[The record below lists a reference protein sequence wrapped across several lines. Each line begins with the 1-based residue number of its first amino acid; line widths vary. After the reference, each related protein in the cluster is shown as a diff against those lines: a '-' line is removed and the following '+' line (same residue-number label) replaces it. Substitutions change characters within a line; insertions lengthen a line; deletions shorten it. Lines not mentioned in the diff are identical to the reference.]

1 MKKRIALIMLL
12 FLAAGLAPA
21 ARNRQRGWFIAG
33 AAAFSLLAPGDLNAR
48 ALAQQALVDF
58 TYRAGYEAQQGA
70 AAGAFTYVLREAE
83 GSGLKGISG
92 GFPFAMRIGRVL
104 GPRVAVFAG
113 LQYLGRRRTSTLDQD
128 YRVSDR
134 RPDQVTPPGD
144 YRVEIAFPGYFLSAR
159 AWMPQLGVSVD
170 LLQKRNWTAG
180 VSLAAGPMFAA
191 LRTIETQHLR
201 RTEADGY
208 WTESR
213 SVYDMK
219 GKGVGAAVEAMA
231 RLALPLFPR
240 LSLDLAAGYAL
251 RSGARFSGPGSY
263 EYHYRDANAARDPVR
278 YQWEEGEWRTRR
290 LEARR
295 LWGDLAYTLSGNDL
309 AAYADSGKFRL
320 DLSGWQ
326 LALGL
331 ALAL

>member
-1 MKKRIALIMLL
+1 MKKMTSLFMLL

-33 AAAFSLLAPGDLNAR
+33 AAAFSWLAPGDLNAR
-48 ALAQQALVDF
+48 ALAQQALTDF
-58 TYRAGYEAQQGA
+58 TYRAGYEAQQRA
-70 AAGAFTYVLREAE
+70 AAGAFTYVLEEAE
-83 GSGLKGISG
+83 ASGLKGIHD
-92 GFPFAMRIGRVL
+92 GFPLALRIGRVL
-104 GPRVAVFAG
+104 GPRVTVFAG

-128 YRVSDR
+128 YHVSDR

-144 YRVEIAFPGYFLSAR
+144 YRVEIAYPDYFLAAQ
-159 AWMPQLGVSVD
+159 AWVPQLGVTVD
-170 LLQKRNWTAG
+170 LLQKKNWTAG
-180 VSLAAGPMFAA
+180 VSLAAGPMFASV
-191 LRTIETQHLR
+191 RTIEAQHYKK
-201 RTEADGY
+201 TDADGY

-213 SVYDMK
+213 YAYDMK

-231 RLALPLFPR
+231 RLALPLGRR

-251 RSGARFSGPGSY
+251 RIGSRFSGPGSY
-263 EYHYRDANAARDPVR
+263 EYRYRDSNAARDGVS
-278 YQWEEGEWRTRR
+278 YSWEDGAWRTRR
-290 LEARR
+290 LEIQRQ
-295 LWGDLAYTLSGNDL
+295 WGRLAYTLSGNDL
-309 AAYADSGKFRL
+309 AGFADSGEFRL